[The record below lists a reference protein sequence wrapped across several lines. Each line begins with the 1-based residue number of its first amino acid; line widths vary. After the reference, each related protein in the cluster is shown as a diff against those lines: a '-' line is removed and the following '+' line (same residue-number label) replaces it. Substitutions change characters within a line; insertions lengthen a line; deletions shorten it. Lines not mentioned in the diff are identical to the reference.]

1 MKSRRC
7 CTLWAPAPRSEVPA
21 ERPER
26 RNGERV
32 HSGDTVRASRAHGA
46 QFDPL
51 CGWCSYSHIFVS
63 SPMQPREGH
72 LLIGRASSWAAGDA
86 AHAAARNAFR
96 DGSAAVPAHA
106 PAGEDA
112 SHLALSG
119 FPGIPPLTSEVLAE
133 AMDTLQSCLRSPP
146 SNGSMDG
153 FAIEPTPV
161 PSLGAS
167 KAAAPALMQPDS
179 AVLAEELRK
188 EGVRLVKVGQPAAA
202 ELVYSEAIK
211 VAPHTP
217 MLFFNRA
224 ACYARLGRHADA
236 LADARMGIQL
246 APTVPRGH
254 WQEALALEAQ
264 GRYDE
269 ALGAYERACT
279 AARDSHADEATLRE
293 YESRRDALLRT
304 AMGQKD
310 AAARVAR
317 VLKDAENGKNTRG
330 MLPEARRAAA
340 VLREGP

>member
-1 MKSRRC
+1 MKTRRC
-7 CTLWAPAPRSEVPA
+7 CTLFPTPRPVP
-21 ERPER
+21 ERPR
-26 RNGERV
+26 GGERV
-32 HSGDTVRASRAHGA
+32 HSGDT
-46 QFDPL
+46 
-51 CGWCSYSHIFVS
+51 
-63 SPMQPREGH
+63 PREGH
-72 LLIGRASSWAAGDA
+72 VLVGRAASWAAGDPDTGHNGA
-86 AHAAARNAFR
+86 AFAAFQGSHH
-96 DGSAAVPAHA
+96 DGGGELQAAPV
-106 PAGEDA
+106 
-112 SHLALSG
+112 ALG

-133 AMDTLQSCLRSPP
+133 AMHTLESCLRAPKAS
-146 SNGSMDG
+146 SGSLADG
-153 FAIEPTPV
+153 GGADPV
-161 PSLGAS
+161 PALAPRPVRGGA
-167 KAAAPALMQPDS
+167 PTQPDA

-202 ELVYSEAIK
+202 ELVYTEAIK
-211 VAPHTP
+211 VAPRTP

-269 ALGAYERACT
+269 ALGAYERAVT

-317 VLKDAENGKNTRG
+317 VLKDAENGRNTRG